1 MQHRAHLGAANAG
14 LIRSLRRR
22 IDPRKHRAALPRR
35 NPMPKIK
42 RIPDGYRSVIP
53 YLIVAD
59 GAAALAFYQQVFGA
73 RVRMRLDGP
82 GGKIGH
88 AELEIG
94 DGLVMLADEH
104 PAMGAL
110 APPTV
115 GGTPVGLHLYLE
127 DVDAVAAKALAAGAR
142 FKRPVENQF
151 YGDRLGTVED
161 PFGHVWHIST
171 HVEDVSPDEIG
182 RRAAAMAQG
191 QKP

>member
-1 MQHRAHLGAANAG
+1 
-14 LIRSLRRR
+14 
-22 IDPRKHRAALPRR
+22 
-35 NPMPKIK
+35 MPKIK
-42 RIPDGYRSVIP
+42 PIPDGYHSVTP
-53 YLIVAD
+53 SLIVAD

-115 GGTPVGLHLYLE
+115 GGTPVSLHLYVP

-142 FKRPVENQF
+142 LKRPVENQF

-171 HVEDVSPDEIG
+171 HVEDVSPEEIN
-182 RRAAAMAQG
+182 RRAATMAQN
-191 QKP
+191 QKS